1 MKLTILLSTEIY
13 TQYYRRLF
21 GIFNNTKSCAK
32 LEKNEKKKAEDQEK
46 YEQ

>member
-1 MKLTILLSTEIY
+1 MKLAILLSTEIY

-21 GIFNNTKSCAK
+21 AIFNNTKSCAK
-32 LEKNEKKKAEDQEK
+32 LGKNEEKADQEK